1 MQDVLSL
8 QRLAKTNNKKETTGK
23 ERGIGMELFTD
34 ILLTGGSAA
43 AVAALCGGVKAMCR
57 STLKRCGEKT
67 PRAAEREE

>member
-1 MQDVLSL
+1 
-8 QRLAKTNNKKETTGK
+8 
-23 ERGIGMELFTD
+23 MELFTD

-67 PRAAEREE
+67 LRAAEREE